1 MEVLYTHIHTHT
13 HTQSREIPNVVMG
26 IYYYIYTPLGLPG
39 GSDGKESTCSA
50 GDLGLIPGLGR
61 SDGEGN
67 GYPFQDSSNIPPE
80 FYPVFPVYL
89 ASDYKDMVYGVGG
102 KLEGYP

>member
-1 MEVLYTHIHTHT
+1 MLLDKV
-13 HTQSREIPNVVMG
+13 
-26 IYYYIYTPLGLPG
+26 
-39 GSDGKESTCSA
+39 
-50 GDLGLIPGLGR
+50 
-61 SDGEGN
+61 
-67 GYPFQDSSNIPPE
+67 FQDSSNIPPE